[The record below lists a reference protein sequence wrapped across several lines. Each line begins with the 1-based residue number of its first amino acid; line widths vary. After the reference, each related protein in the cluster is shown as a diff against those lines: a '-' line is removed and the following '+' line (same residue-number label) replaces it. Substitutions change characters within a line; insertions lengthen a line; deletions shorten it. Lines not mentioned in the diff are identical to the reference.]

1 MVRLFNVYL
10 PVRTV
15 LLAGGEAIVV
25 CLSFLLAALIRF
37 GSESVLVLGYE
48 SGFYK
53 ILAITGVAVLCL
65 YYFDLYD
72 LQRLR
77 SKGEVYFRVLIVL
90 GTLSLLLAVVSYWW
104 PELTL
109 GGGVFLLGLMILT
122 VGLLG
127 WRSGY
132 LWLLTR
138 PYLRERVYV
147 LGSGPRA
154 MRLVEA
160 LRTRTELGMEVIG
173 WAGAMGDDSMNRE
186 MLGDTLSSLKTRR
199 AVDRVIV
206 AMADRRGKMP
216 VDELLQLRLND
227 VKIEEATGL
236 TEQISGQIDIDEL
249 QPSWLIFAD
258 GFRMSPAATL
268 ARRITSTLLALA
280 CLIVV
285 APLLPIVALL
295 VWVSSPG
302 PILYRQKRVG
312 RNGHVFYCT
321 KFRTMRADAE
331 AASGAVW
338 ATEKDPRITPVGRV
352 LRKTR
357 LDELPQLWNVLKG
370 EMSFVGPRPERPEF
384 VSDLKQKIPYYDLRH
399 NVRPGITGWAQINYP
414 YGSTVEDAKEKL
426 KYDLYHIKNMSVGF
440 DLFIVFQ
447 TIKIVMFGRGAK

>member
-15 LLAGGEAIVV
+15 LLAGGEAVVV

-138 PYLRERVYV
+138 PYFRERVYV
-147 LGSGPRA
+147 LGAGPRA
-154 MRLVEA
+154 MKLVDA
-160 LRTRTELGMEVIG
+160 LRTRTELGMEVVG
-173 WAGAMGDDSMNRE
+173 WAGAMGPDSINRDV
-186 MLGDTLSSLKTRR
+186 LAKTLSALKTRR

-206 AMADRRGKMP
+206 AMSDRRGKMP
-216 VDELLQLRLND
+216 VDELLELRLSD
-227 VKIEEATGL
+227 VKVEDATGL
-236 TEQISGQIDIDEL
+236 VEQISGQIDIEEL

-258 GFRMSPAATL
+258 GFRMSPAMTV
-268 ARRITSTLLALA
+268 ARRITSTLLAFV
-280 CLIVV
+280 CLLVV
-285 APLLPIVALL
+285 SPFLPIVALVVKL
-295 VWVSSPG
+295 SSRG
-302 PILYRQKRVG
+302 PVLYRQRRVG
-312 RNGHVFYCT
+312 RNGSIFYCT
-321 KFRTMRADAE
+321 KFRTMKADAE
-331 AASGAVW
+331 ATSGAVW
-338 ATEKDPRITPVGRV
+338 ATERDPRITAVGQF

-357 LDELPQLWNVLKG
+357 LDELPQLWNVFKG

-384 VSDLKQKIPYYDLRH
+384 VGMLKQQIPYYDLRH
-399 NVRPGITGWAQINYP
+399 TVRPGITGWAQINYP

-447 TIKIVMFGRGAK
+447 TIKIVLFGRGAK

>member
-37 GSESVLVLGYE
+37 GNESVLVLGYE

-53 ILAITGVAVLCL
+53 ILAITGVSVLCL

-186 MLGDTLSSLKTRR
+186 MLADTLSSLKNRR

-206 AMADRRGKMP
+206 AMGDRRGKMP
-216 VDELLQLRLND
+216 VDELLDLRLND
-227 VKIEEATGL
+227 VKVEDATGL
-236 TEQISGQIDIDEL
+236 IEQISGQIDVDGL

-258 GFRMSPAATL
+258 GFRMSPTATL
-268 ARRITSTLLALA
+268 ARRITSTFLALA
-280 CLIVV
+280 CLIAVS
-285 APLLPIVALL
+285 PLLPIVALL
-295 VWVSSPG
+295 VWASSPG
-302 PILYRQKRVG
+302 PVLYRQKRVG
-312 RNGHVFYCT
+312 RNGVAFHCT

-331 AASGAVW
+331 AKSGAVW
-338 ATEKDPRITPVGRV
+338 ATDKDPRITTVGHF

-357 LDELPQLWNVLKG
+357 LDELPQLWNVFKG

-384 VSDLKQKIPYYDLRH
+384 VGTLKQQIPYYNLRH

-447 TIKIVMFGRGAK
+447 TIKIVLFGRGAK

>member
-37 GSESVLVLGYE
+37 GNESVLVLGYE

-53 ILAITGVAVLCL
+53 ILAITGVSVLCL

-147 LGSGPRA
+147 LGSGTRA

-186 MLGDTLSSLKTRR
+186 MLADTLSSLKNRR

-206 AMADRRGKMP
+206 AMGDRRGKMP
-216 VDELLQLRLND
+216 VDELLDLRLND
-227 VKIEEATGL
+227 VKVEDATGL
-236 TEQISGQIDIDEL
+236 IEQISGQIDVDGL

-258 GFRMSPAATL
+258 GFRMSPTATL
-268 ARRITSTLLALA
+268 ARRITSTFLALM
-280 CLIVV
+280 CLIAVS
-285 APLLPIVALL
+285 PLLPIVALL
-295 VWVSSPG
+295 VWASSPG
-302 PILYRQKRVG
+302 PVLYRQKRVG
-312 RNGHVFYCT
+312 RNGVVFHCT

-331 AASGAVW
+331 AKSGAVW
-338 ATEKDPRITPVGRV
+338 ATDKDPRITTVGHF

-357 LDELPQLWNVLKG
+357 LDELPQLWNVFKG

-384 VSDLKQKIPYYDLRH
+384 VGTLKQQIPYYNLRH

-447 TIKIVMFGRGAK
+447 TIKIVLFGRGAK